1 MEEPML
7 DRRGSGILLHFTS
20 LPSPFGIGDLGPWAY
35 RFADFLAQT
44 KQSYW
49 QCLPLN
55 PTEVRHGNSPYHSSS
70 AFACNPL
77 LISPELLIQE
87 GLLNKTDLE
96 PRSSFPPSRVEF
108 EPVIAYKHG
117 LLSLAYDRFKTEGP
131 DAEYSSFC
139 SQQGSWLDDFA
150 LFVALKEEFKGR
162 PWSGWPEKLRDREP
176 DALRRIKDRLRERI
190 EEQRFFQYLCFKQW
204 SSLKKYCNGRGI
216 KMIGD
221 VPIYVVYDSAEVWM
235 HPNLFN
241 LDSERNP
248 VTVAGVPPDYFS
260 ETGQLWGNPVYRW
273 EALKRTGY
281 EWWIKRI
288 QHNLNLFDVV
298 RVDHFRGFLAYWEVP
313 ATEKTAVKGRW
324 TDAPGLDFFT
334 CLSTVFPVLPIIAED
349 LGTITPD
356 VWSAM
361 EHFGFP
367 GMKVLLFAFDE
378 SLPQN
383 AYAPH
388 NHTKN
393 AVVYTGTHDNNT
405 ARAWFEKEAD
415 NQVKERLSRY
425 AGKVITAETV
435 HWELIRL
442 AMMSVANTAILS
454 MQDLLGLGEQAR
466 MNRPARETGN
476 WEWRLM
482 PDQLTAPLARELL
495 DMTEIYGRSNGL

>member
-1 MEEPML
+1 ML

-20 LPSPFGIGDLGPWAY
+20 LPSRFGVGDFGPWAY
-35 RFADFLAQT
+35 RFADFLAET
-44 KQSYW
+44 RQSYW

-55 PTEVRHGNSPYHSSS
+55 PTDTAHGNSPYHSSS

-77 LISPELLIQE
+77 LISPELLLQE
-87 GLLNKTDLE
+87 GLLHKNDLASL
-96 PRSSFPPSRVEF
+96 PSLPPGRVDYQT
-108 EPVIAYKHG
+108 VVSCKHG
-117 LLSLAYDRFKTEGP
+117 LLSQAYDRFKREGP
-131 DAEYSSFC
+131 DREYLIFC
-139 SQQGSWLDDFA
+139 DQQRSWLDDFA
-150 LFVALKEEFKGR
+150 LFVALKGELRGR
-162 PWSGWPEKLRDREP
+162 PWSEWPETLRDRDPE
-176 DALRRIKDRLRERI
+176 ALLRARDGLIDRI
-190 EEQRFFQYLCFKQW
+190 EEQKFFQYLCFKQW
-204 SSLKKYCNGRGI
+204 GSLKKYCNGRGI
-216 KMIGD
+216 KIIGD

-241 LDSERNP
+241 LDREKKP
-248 VTVAGVPPDYFS
+248 ITVAGVPPDYFS

-273 EALKRTGY
+273 EVLRSTGY

-288 QHNLNLFDVV
+288 QHNLSLFDVV

-313 ATEKTAVKGRW
+313 ATETVAVKGKW
-324 TDAPGLDFFT
+324 TEAPGLDFFT
-334 CLSTVFPVLPIIAED
+334 SLSSTFPVLPVIAED

-378 SLPQN
+378 TLPRN

-388 NHTKN
+388 NYTRN

-415 NQVKERLSRY
+415 ERVRERLSRY
-425 AGKVITAETV
+425 VGKPVTAENV
-435 HWELIRL
+435 HRELIRL
-442 AMMSVANTAILS
+442 AMMSVADTAILS
-454 MQDLLGLGEQAR
+454 MQDLLGLGEGAR
-466 MNRPARETGN
+466 MNRPASENGN

-482 PDQLTAPLARELL
+482 PEQLTAPLAGELL
-495 DMTEIYGRSNGL
+495 GMTEIYGRSNGAE